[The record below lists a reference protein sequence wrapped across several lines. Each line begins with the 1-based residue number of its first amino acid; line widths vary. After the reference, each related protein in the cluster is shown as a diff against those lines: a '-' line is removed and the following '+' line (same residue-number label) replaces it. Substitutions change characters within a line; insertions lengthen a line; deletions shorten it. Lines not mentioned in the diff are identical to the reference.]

1 MSVKT
6 VASTE
11 VQSQELM
18 ITYGEIIH
26 ESYLHLAG
34 EEIDLD
40 SFKKKV
46 QIIAEAR
53 VKGQFECSE
62 FELPC
67 RIAKG
72 EIRKGGLTVDL

>member
-6 VASTE
+6 VESTE

-40 SFKKKV
+40 SFMKKV

-53 VKGQFECSE
+53 VKGLFKCSE

-67 RIAKG
+67 RIAEG
-72 EIRKGGLTVDL
+72 EIPRGGI